1 MADDDTD
8 TTADDVSDATG
19 VPADVGGDDSP
30 GGEAR
35 AEEDGS
41 EERDEPRDTSDGDD
55 TAADPESTADGD
67 DTAAEPDDD
76 TSDGEDT
83 ASEAEDVAEGA
94 SEASAPEGGPAGG
107 GGDDFDF
114 DAAERRLEGV
124 EEKIEEGRRALADV
138 EQDVEPDQE
147 GPPIAEGEG
156 AANAPPG

>member
-67 DTAAEPDDD
+67 DTAAEPDD